1 MLTLRSRRL
10 FAATVWAQSQRND
23 RSLTLAVTIPVGGFY
38 A

>member
-1 MLTLRSRRL
+1 MLVPLSRRL

-23 RSLTLAVTIPVGGFY
+23 RSLMLAVTIPVGGFY